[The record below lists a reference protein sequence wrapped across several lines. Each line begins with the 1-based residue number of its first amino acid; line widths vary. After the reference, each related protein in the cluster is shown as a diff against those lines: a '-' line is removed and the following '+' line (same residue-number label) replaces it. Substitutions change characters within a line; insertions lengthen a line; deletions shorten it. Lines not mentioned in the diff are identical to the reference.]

1 MSRSQSLVSLL
12 TIIGLTGGSMGSSLL
27 LTPPAMA
34 QPQGLM
40 ELKLLRTPD
49 SLEVVIEG
57 TGSQPILE
65 QFQAGP
71 NWEGRLRTEG
81 EPGLKRG
88 PQKVAMP
95 ELGIKSVRLA
105 GSGRD
110 YKINIEAL
118 AGTAPL
124 NPVVSSNGRNLV
136 LSFPGLVSPSL
147 QTGRLDLTTPGRVPQ
162 RTYAPP
168 LRPRAIAPP
177 LGDIAVGTMVIK
189 NRSFVEVSGPP
200 VTLTLN
206 NAPAKDALMSLARL
220 GGYGFV
226 FVADPS
232 MDTAGSDSSTA
243 SAGKSVTMTF
253 QQETFPRALNS
264 VLLAS
269 GLQGKLDGRTLLVG
283 DAIAAKSFGPQ
294 MSKVFRMNQVKA
306 ASAANYLANLG
317 AQISITN
324 TSTTTSRESETFG
337 TLSDS
342 SESSIST
349 KSENTVIET
358 YGSTSGPLI
367 GLIGTTDERLG
378 TITLVGDHQLISIAE
393 GYLKQIDLRKRQVA
407 VKVQILNIQFENDKS
422 IDSSFSAKLGNTFI
436 VSENGN
442 AFMNFG
448 KYRPGDDQGTGL
460 LNNGDVYTTPGSYS
474 AGEPLVESKSVRTP
488 YAEAQQIVRG
498 VDGSQ
503 TLVPKL
509 DANGLPI
516 YVVDPNPNAPDV
528 LVEKYDQYGRP
539 ILVSGQAKNEF
550 SYPDSSFY
558 SYLQAAIKSTS
569 AKIIAEPT
577 LLVQE
582 GESAKVEAGQS
593 FITGVDATEAANGST
608 QLSNTRE
615 TAGLI
620 LDVNVD
626 KIDDN
631 GFVSLELKPEISVP
645 ESAGEQQGVKIYNI
659 ESRKL
664 NSGRIRLRDRQTL
677 ILTGVIQENDI
688 EIASKWPLL
697 GDLPLIGQLFRSNSS
712 GRKKNELVI
721 IVTPTILDDSNGG
734 SYGYGYRA
742 GTLDA
747 QRLIN
752 Q

>member
-1 MSRSQSLVSLL
+1 MVSP
-12 TIIGLTGGSMGSSLL
+12 LL

-34 QPQGLM
+34 EQQGRM
-40 ELKLLRTPD
+40 ELKLRRTPD
-49 SLEVVIEG
+49 NLDVVIEG
-57 TGSQPILE
+57 VGSQPILE
-65 QFQAGP
+65 QFQVGA
-71 NWEGRLRTEG
+71 NWEGRLRTEA
-81 EPGLKRG
+81 EPGLKKG
-88 PQKVAMP
+88 TQQVAMP
-95 ELGIKSVRLA
+95 ELGIKYVRLA
-105 GSGRD
+105 GSGRN
-110 YKINIEAL
+110 YKINIETLSGTPAL
-118 AGTAPL
+118 K
-124 NPVVSSNGRNLV
+124 PVVSSNGDNLV
-136 LSFPGLVSPSL
+136 LSFPGLISPTL

-162 RTYAPP
+162 TAYAPP

-189 NRSFVEVSGPP
+189 NRSFVQVSGPP

-226 FVADPS
+226 FVGDGS
-232 MDTAGSDSSTA
+232 MDSTTSGSATSSG
-243 SAGKSVTMTF
+243 GKSVTMTF

-264 VLLAS
+264 VLLAA

-283 DAIAAKSFGPQ
+283 DAISAKSFGPQ
-294 MSKVFRMNQVKA
+294 MSKVFRMNQVSA

-317 AQISITN
+317 ARISITN
-324 TSTTTSRESETFG
+324 TSTTTSRESETSG
-337 TLSDS
+337 TS
-342 SESSIST
+342 SESSESST
-349 KSENTVIET
+349 STQSKNTVIET
-358 YGSTSGPLI
+358 YGAASGPLI

-407 VKVQILNIQFENDKS
+407 VKVQILNIQFENDKN
-422 IDSSFSAKLGNTFI
+422 IDSSFSAKIGNTFI
-436 VSENGN
+436 VSENGK

-448 KYRPGDDQGTGL
+448 QYRPGDRQGTGL
-460 LNNGDVYTTPGSYS
+460 LNNDDPYTTPGSYS
-474 AGEPLVESKSVRTP
+474 AGEPSVASKSVRTP
-488 YAEAQQIVRG
+488 YAEAQEIVAGER
-498 VDGSQ
+498 GSQ
-503 TLVPKL
+503 TLIPKL

-528 LVEKYDQYGRP
+528 LVERYDQYGRP
-539 ILVSGQAKNEF
+539 ILVSGQNKNEF
-550 SYPDSSFY
+550 NYPNSSFY
-558 SYLQAAIKSTS
+558 SYLEAAIQSRST
-569 AKIIAEPT
+569 KIIAQPT

-593 FITGVDATEAANGST
+593 VITGVEATEAANGSS
-608 QLSNTRE
+608 QFSNTRE

-631 GFVSLELKPEISVP
+631 GFISLNLKPEISVP
-645 ESAGEQQGVKIYNI
+645 AGAGQQNGVQIYNI

-664 NSGRIRLRDRQTL
+664 DSGKIRLRDRQTL
-677 ILTGVIQENDI
+677 ILTGVIRESDF
-688 EIASKWPLL
+688 EIAKKWPIL
-697 GDLPLIGQLFRSNSS
+697 GDLPLIGQLFRKSS
-712 GRKKNELVI
+712 SSRKKQELVI

-734 SYGYGYRA
+734 SYGYGYQPN
-742 GTLDA
+742 TLDA